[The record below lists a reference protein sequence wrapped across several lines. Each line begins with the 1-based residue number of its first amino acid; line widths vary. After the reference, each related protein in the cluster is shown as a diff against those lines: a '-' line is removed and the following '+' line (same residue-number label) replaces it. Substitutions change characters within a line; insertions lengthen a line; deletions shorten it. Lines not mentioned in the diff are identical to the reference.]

1 MINVLVADDELP
13 AVEELAFLLGRDPR
27 VGIIHRAMSGAEALD
42 LLAVHTVD
50 AVFLDIHMPG
60 LSGLELAAVIGKRSN
75 PPVVVF
81 VTADDDRAL
90 EAFELAAV
98 DYLLKPLRTE
108 RLTRTVDRV
117 VELVTQPAIAAE
129 EVEMITVDQGGIS
142 RIIRLDE
149 VKFVQAQGDYARLH
163 TASGSHLVR
172 ISLTHLEERWG
183 PAGFARIHRS
193 TLVSLP
199 AVTQVRTERGR
210 CVVVLGDTELQVS
223 RRHTREL
230 RDRLLR
236 LPGRRRGT

>member
-27 VGIIHRAMSGAEALD
+27 VGRIHRASNGAEAID
-42 LLAVHTVD
+42 LLEKFTVD

-60 LSGLELAAVIGKRSN
+60 LSGLELAEAIGQRSN

-117 VELVTQPAIAAE
+117 VELVAHPSAVDD
-129 EVEMITVDQGGIS
+129 VELITVDQGGVS

-163 TASGSHLVR
+163 TAEASYLIRVPLADLEQRWAESGF
-172 ISLTHLEERWG
+172 I
-183 PAGFARIHRS
+183 RIHRS
-193 TLVSLP
+193 YLVCMGFVTALKLSAAKPTVSVGNAVLP
-199 AVTQVRTERGR
+199 
-210 CVVVLGDTELQVS
+210 VS
-223 RRHTREL
+223 RRHVPVLRERLQATRV
-230 RDRLLR
+230 RP
-236 LPGRRRGT
+236 LP

>member
-13 AVEELAFLLGRDPR
+13 AVAELAFLLGRDPR
-27 VGIIHRAMSGAEALD
+27 IGQIHRASSGAEALE
-42 LLAVHTVD
+42 LLEENTVD

-60 LSGLELAAVIGKRSN
+60 LSGLELAEVIGKRPS

-117 VELVTQPAIAAE
+117 VELVAHPAAVD
-129 EVEMITVDQGGIS
+129 EVELITVDQGGIS

-163 TASGSHLVR
+163 TAEASYLIRVPLSDLEQRWADSGF
-172 ISLTHLEERWG
+172 I
-183 PAGFARIHRS
+183 RIHRS
-193 TLVSLP
+193 YLVCMGFVTALKLSAAKPTVSVGNAVLP
-199 AVTQVRTERGR
+199 
-210 CVVVLGDTELQVS
+210 VS
-223 RRHTREL
+223 RRHVPVLRERLQVTRV
-230 RDRLLR
+230 R
-236 LPGRRRGT
+236 PQT

>member
-27 VGIIHRAMSGAEALD
+27 VGHIHRASSGAEALE
-42 LLAVHTVD
+42 LLDKNTVD

-60 LSGLELAAVIGKRSN
+60 LSGLELAEVIGKRTS

-117 VELVTQPAIAAE
+117 VELVAHPAVIE
-129 EVEMITVDQGGIS
+129 EVELITVDQGGIS

-163 TASGSHLVR
+163 TAEASYLIRVPLSDLEQRWADSGFV
-172 ISLTHLEERWG
+172 
-183 PAGFARIHRS
+183 RIHRS
-193 TLVSLP
+193 YLVCMGFVTALKLSAAKPTVSVGNAVLP
-199 AVTQVRTERGR
+199 
-210 CVVVLGDTELQVS
+210 VS
-223 RRHTREL
+223 RRHVPVLRERLQVTRV
-230 RDRLLR
+230 R
-236 LPGRRRGT
+236 PQT

>member
-27 VGIIHRAMSGAEALD
+27 VGRIHRASNGAEALD
-42 LLAVHTVD
+42 LLEKFSVD

-60 LSGLELAAVIGKRSN
+60 LSGLELAEVIGKRSN

-98 DYLLKPLRTE
+98 DYLLKPLRTD

-117 VELVTQPAIAAE
+117 VELVAHPSAVDDIE
-129 EVEMITVDQGGIS
+129 LITVDQGGVS

-163 TASGSHLVR
+163 TADASYLIRVPLADLEQRWAESGF
-172 ISLTHLEERWG
+172 I
-183 PAGFARIHRS
+183 RIHRS
-193 TLVSLP
+193 YLVCMGFVTALKLSAAKPTVSVGNAVLP
-199 AVTQVRTERGR
+199 
-210 CVVVLGDTELQVS
+210 VS
-223 RRHTREL
+223 RRHVPVLREHLQATRV
-230 RDRLLR
+230 RP
-236 LPGRRRGT
+236 LP

>member
-27 VGIIHRAMSGAEALD
+27 IGTIHRAMGGAEALA
-42 LLAVHTVD
+42 LLAANTVD

-60 LSGLELAAVIGKRSN
+60 LSGLELAEVIGSRPN

-117 VELVTQPAIAAE
+117 VELVGNPAVADD
-129 EVEMITVDQGGIS
+129 VEMITVDQGGIS

-163 TASGSHLVR
+163 TAEASYLIRVP
-172 ISLTHLEERWG
+172 LADLEQRWAD
-183 PAGFARIHRS
+183 AGFLRIHRS
-193 TLVSLP
+193 YLVCMQFVSALKLSAAKPSVLVGSAVLP
-199 AVTQVRTERGR
+199 
-210 CVVVLGDTELQVS
+210 VS
-223 RRHTREL
+223 RRHVPVLREHLQATRV
-230 RDRLLR
+230 R
-236 LPGRRRGT
+236 PTP

>member
-13 AVEELAFLLGRDPR
+13 AIEELAFLLGRDPR
-27 VGIIHRAMSGAEALD
+27 VGTIHQAMGGAEALD
-42 LLAVHTVD
+42 LLAAHEVD

-60 LSGLELAAVIGKRSN
+60 LSGLELAELIGQRPN

-90 EAFELAAV
+90 EAFELAAI

-117 VELVTQPAIAAE
+117 VELVAHPAAVD

-163 TASGSHLVR
+163 TAEASYLIRVP
-172 ISLTHLEERWG
+172 LADLEQRWAE
-183 PAGFARIHRS
+183 AGFLRIHRS
-193 TLVSLP
+193 YLVCMQFVTALRLSTAKPTVSVGSAVLP
-199 AVTQVRTERGR
+199 
-210 CVVVLGDTELQVS
+210 VS
-223 RRHTREL
+223 RRHVPVL
-230 RDRLLR
+230 RDHLQATRVR
-236 LPGRRRGT
+236 PAP

>member
-27 VGIIHRAMSGAEALD
+27 VGRIHRAQNSAQALD
-42 LLAVHTVD
+42 LLEKHEVD

-60 LSGLELAAVIGKRSN
+60 LSGLELAEVIGRRSN
-75 PPVVVF
+75 PPLVIF

-98 DYLLKPLRTE
+98 DYLLKPLRTD

-117 VELVTQPAIAAE
+117 VELVSHPAAAE
-129 EVEMITVDQGGIS
+129 EVEMITVDQGGVS

-163 TASGSHLVR
+163 TAEASYLIRIPLADLEQRWSESGF
-172 ISLTHLEERWG
+172 I
-183 PAGFARIHRS
+183 RIHRS
-193 TLVSLP
+193 YLVCLGFVTAMKLSAAKPTVSVGSAVLP
-199 AVTQVRTERGR
+199 
-210 CVVVLGDTELQVS
+210 VS
-223 RRHTREL
+223 RRHVSVL
-230 RDRLLR
+230 RDHLQATRVRPLA
-236 LPGRRRGT
+236 

>member
-13 AVEELAFLLGRDPR
+13 AVAELAFLLGRDPR
-27 VGIIHRAMSGAEALD
+27 IGQIHRASSGAEALE
-42 LLAVHTVD
+42 LLEENTVD

-60 LSGLELAAVIGKRSN
+60 LSGLELAEVIGKRTS

-117 VELVTQPAIAAE
+117 VELVAHPAAVD
-129 EVEMITVDQGGIS
+129 EVELITVDQGGIS

-163 TASGSHLVR
+163 TAEASYLIRVPLSDLEQRWADSGF
-172 ISLTHLEERWG
+172 I
-183 PAGFARIHRS
+183 RIHRS
-193 TLVSLP
+193 YLVCMGFVTALKLSAAKPTVSVGNAVLP
-199 AVTQVRTERGR
+199 
-210 CVVVLGDTELQVS
+210 VS
-223 RRHTREL
+223 RRHVPVLRERLQVTRV
-230 RDRLLR
+230 R
-236 LPGRRRGT
+236 PQT

>member
-13 AVEELAFLLGRDPR
+13 AVEEIAFLLGRDPR
-27 VGIIHRAMSGAEALD
+27 IGTIHRATSGAEALE
-42 LLAVHTVD
+42 LLGRAPVD

-60 LSGLELAAVIGKRSN
+60 LSGLELAEVIGRRPN

-117 VELVTQPAIAAE
+117 VELVAHPAAAE
-129 EVEMITVDQGGIS
+129 EVEMITVDQGGTS

-163 TASGSHLVR
+163 TAEASYLIRVP
-172 ISLTHLEERWG
+172 LADLEMRWAD
-183 PAGFARIHRS
+183 AGFVRIHRS
-193 TLVSLP
+193 YLVCMQFVSSLKLSAAKP
-199 AVTQVRTERGR
+199 TVLVGSAV
-210 CVVVLGDTELQVS
+210 LPVS
-223 RRHTREL
+223 RRHVPVLREHLQATRV
-230 RDRLLR
+230 RP
-236 LPGRRRGT
+236 LP

>member
-13 AVEELAFLLGRDPR
+13 AVAELAFLLGRDPR
-27 VGIIHRAMSGAEALD
+27 IGTIHQAMSGAEALE
-42 LLAVHTVD
+42 LLGRHTVE

-60 LSGLELAAVIGKRSN
+60 LSGLELAEVIGRGVN

-108 RLTRTVDRV
+108 RLTKTVDRV
-117 VELVTQPAIAAE
+117 MELVAHPAAVE
-129 EVEMITVDQGGIS
+129 EVELITVDQGGTS

-163 TASGSHLVR
+163 TAEASYLIRVPLADLEQRWAESGFV
-172 ISLTHLEERWG
+172 
-183 PAGFARIHRS
+183 RIHRS
-193 TLVSLP
+193 YLVCMQFVTALKLSAAKPTVLVGSNVLP
-199 AVTQVRTERGR
+199 
-210 CVVVLGDTELQVS
+210 VS
-223 RRHTREL
+223 RRHVPVLREHLQATRVRPL
-230 RDRLLR
+230 S
-236 LPGRRRGT
+236 

>member
-27 VGIIHRAMSGAEALD
+27 IGAIHRAMNGAEALK
-42 LLAVHTVD
+42 LLAVHTID

-60 LSGLELAAVIGKRSN
+60 LSGLELAAVIGSSSN

-98 DYLLKPLRTE
+98 DYLLKPLRPE

-117 VELVTQPAIAAE
+117 VELVAHPAAAD
-129 EVEMITVDQGGIS
+129 EVEMITVDQGGVS
-142 RIIRLDE
+142 RLIRLDD

-163 TASGSHLVR
+163 TAEASYLIR
-172 ISLTHLEERWG
+172 IPLADLEQRW
-183 PAGFARIHRS
+183 AELDFIRIHRS
-193 TLVSLP
+193 YLVCLQFVTAWKLGAAKPTVSVGNAVLP
-199 AVTQVRTERGR
+199 
-210 CVVVLGDTELQVS
+210 VS
-223 RRHTREL
+223 RRHVPMLRQHLQATRV
-230 RDRLLR
+230 R
-236 LPGRRRGT
+236 PNS